1 MAAANRALL
10 LEDDAGFRSILRRV
24 ISQMDFDVHEAE
36 RGDEGLRLIEGGDYS
51 LVVSDYM
58 MPGADGLA
66 VVEQARRALPNSA
79 IVLITGYATVDRA
92 VKAMRLGA
100 DQVLEKPVGLD
111 VLSNTIRELLRARQG
126 TPAPAA
132 PAAEGPDL
140 GSSFVSRFM
149 GPMKALLELL
159 ERISPT
165 DCTVLIRGE
174 SGTGKELIARAIH
187 SRSPRA
193 RGPFVPVNCGA
204 IPENLL
210 ESELFG
216 YCKGA
221 FSGAFRDR
229 PGRFAMADSGT
240 IFLDEIGEMS
250 PAFQVKLLRVLQ
262 DRSFEPVGGT
272 RPVRSDFRVLAA
284 THRDLA
290 QMVREGRF
298 REDLFYRL
306 NVFELRLPPLRDRP
320 EDVRPLA
327 EHFIAGFNRRH
338 RLAIQGASEELIDML
353 RACSWPG
360 NVRELENLI
369 ERMAII
375 KARGMLTPADLPQ
388 NFSDRLPAQD
398 EPEREPELPPDGVD
412 FYRAVDEFENRLI
425 LQALERTGNNK
436 NRAAALLSL
445 NRTTLVEKMKK
456 KGLLID

>member
-10 LEDDAGFRSILRRV
+10 LEDDPGFRSILRRV
-24 ISQMDFDVHEAE
+24 VSQMDFDVHEAE
-36 RGDEGLRLIEGGDYS
+36 RGDEGLRLIDGGDYH
-51 LVVSDYM
+51 LVMSDYM

-66 VVEQARRALPNSA
+66 VVEHARKVQPNSA
-79 IVLITGYATVDRA
+79 IVLITGYATVERA

-111 VLSNTIRELLRARQG
+111 VLSNTIRDLMRARQAAQ
-126 TPAPAA
+126 APAA
-132 PAAEGPDL
+132 PPAERPEL
-140 GSSFVSRFM
+140 GEAFVSRFM
-149 GPMKALLELL
+149 GPMKSLLELL

-229 PGRFAMADSGT
+229 PGRFAVADGGT

-262 DRSFEPVGGT
+262 DKSFEPVGGT
-272 RPVRSDFRVLAA
+272 RSQRSDFRVLAA

-298 REDLFYRL
+298 REDLYYRL

-320 EDVRPLA
+320 EDIRPLV

-338 RLAIQGASEELIDML
+338 RLAIQGVSEELVNLL
-353 RACSWPG
+353 RSCAWPG

-375 KARGMLTPADLPQ
+375 KARGTLTPADLPQ
-388 NFSDRLPAQD
+388 NFSERLPAPK
-398 EPEREPELPPDGVD
+398 EPETALPSEGLD
-412 FYRAVDEFENRLI
+412 FYRAVEEFENRLI

-436 NRAAALLSL
+436 NRAASLLSL

-456 KGLLID
+456 KGLLIE